1 MCLVRVPEHRSAGDD
16 ALKLLARFGMVGIAS
31 TILYAALVTA
41 FIGTAR
47 CHPIQ
52 PSLGAYAAATLYSY
66 LAYRS
71 LTFVSGPSHRTEA
84 PRFPAILD
92 ALR

>member
-1 MCLVRVPEHRSAGDD
+1 
-16 ALKLLARFGMVGIAS
+16 MVGIAA
-31 TILYAALVTA
+31 TILYAALVTP
-41 FIGTAR
+41 FIETAR

-71 LTFVSGPSHRTEA
+71 LTFVSGPSHLTEA